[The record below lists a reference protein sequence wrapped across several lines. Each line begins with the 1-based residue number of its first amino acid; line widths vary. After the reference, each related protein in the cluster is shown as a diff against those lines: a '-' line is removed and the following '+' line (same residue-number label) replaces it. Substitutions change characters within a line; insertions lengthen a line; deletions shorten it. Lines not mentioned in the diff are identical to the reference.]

1 MRRHGLGVG
10 MPKTLVACLCETMIA
25 SLPLYCYALH
35 SDFTDNARTTISN
48 YASFCKTVLYHTTLR
63 FPFSCGCSDDLMQIQ
78 KSIQTSRSGP
88 RSFYLWHTGGVP
100 QHSRYLQ
107 WSRHVSLRFKVTHP
121 HISISI
127 CNCAMSA
134 SNEKPAMQCV
144 VFTFRSQSSFA
155 NLYWSM
161 VLEKSSYLSL
171 ASPSGATMSQR
182 PQI

>member
-1 MRRHGLGVG
+1 MR
-10 MPKTLVACLCETMIA
+10 
-25 SLPLYCYALH
+25 ALQCQIMQV
-35 SDFTDNARTTISN
+35 FA
-48 YASFCKTVLYHTTLR
+48 KQ
-63 FPFSCGCSDDLMQIQ
+63 SCITPHYVSPSHADVRMSANTK

-107 WSRHVSLRFKVTHP
+107 WSRHVSLRFEVTHP
-121 HISISI
+121 HISIRI

-134 SNEKPAMQCV
+134 TNEKPAMQCV

-161 VLEKSSYLSL
+161 VLAKCSYLSL
-171 ASPSGATMSQR
+171 ASPSGATMRQR